1 MNETTYQQVQA
12 LSRMTVGEL
21 RERYIDVFG
30 EETRSYHKDFL
41 RKRIAWRIQAM
52 AEGDLSERAKRRA
65 EEIANDADLRVRTPR
80 DPVKPG
86 LMEVRER
93 SVTGRL
99 HQLRDRRLPLPGTL
113 LAREFRGRDIVVKVL
128 DKGFEYDGRRF
139 KSLSAIAQEATGSKW
154 NGFLFFGLAE
164 SKEPRKHNGVILP
177 TFDGHSDKRVQ
188 YQSEVG
194 HEERVE
200 AGKTNPDQISRGV
213 QERGAEARGTRGRP
227 DGSKAAGRVGSTFVL
242 LAQQDAAS

>member
-86 LMEVRER
+86 LMEVRAC

-99 HQLRDRRLPLPGTL
+99 HQLRDHRLPLPGTL

-164 SKEPRKHNGVILP
+164 SKEPRKQNGEP
-177 TFDGHSDKRVQ
+177 NRRN
-188 YQSEVG
+188 E
-194 HEERVE
+194 
-200 AGKTNPDQISRGV
+200 
-213 QERGAEARGTRGRP
+213 
-227 DGSKAAGRVGSTFVL
+227 
-242 LAQQDAAS
+242 